1 MDEYIGQILQF
12 AFNWP
17 PQQWLLCN
25 GQHLPIQSYEPLF
38 ALIGT
43 TYGGNGVT
51 EFAIPDLRKK
61 DANGNYYQ
69 PGEIMADGLPYIESF
84 ICVEGI
90 FPPRQ

>member
-61 DANGNYYQ
+61 NSLGNYYN
-69 PGEIMADGLPYIESF
+69 PGEIMQDGTPYIESF

-90 FPPRQ
+90 FPSRQ